1 MPLYFTIKLLFEYRQ
16 KNPLKCHILLITL
29 ENIVNLSIFILAA
42 GLGERL
48 KPITDHIPKPLLPIL
63 GKPILQYILEKV
75 ANMPVHRIGIN
86 LSHKKEAIIDWIHQS
101 PYNRTVHLFSEDS
114 NLGTGGG
121 LKNAEAFLKNSAFL
135 VHNSDIVSDIDLQK
149 LVEFHSLSKNLVTL
163 AVHDYPEFNKLEI
176 DGKGFLKEVLHHP
189 YPNPPPSMGR
199 ETKENPNS
207 HWGNTNKE
215 NPPSPGARE
224 QKGGGAETK
233 KYLAFTG
240 IAIYQPEFLKFLPT
254 GVSSVVDTW
263 LKALCAGY
271 KIGTIDVTGCTWTDI
286 GTPAS
291 YAKALITE
299 LQKNGETVYIHP
311 SVNWCRKIELNGYV
325 VIEEKS
331 NPPLPPFN
339 KGGMGGFYNKNTV
352 NQGISLRNCIILP
365 DTKIKLKDLEDTPPS
380 LPLGKDT
387 PSVPPL
393 GKGGMGGLFENCIL
407 GPGFKIDLNESEM
420 FGLSSISDAI
430 LIGTGGSDR
439 KYYRIKREDK
449 SVVFLQCLEGDT
461 DFHRHLEYTRFLSR
475 HSIPVPELIHADPEK
490 MNAFFED
497 FGDLSLYSW
506 LKCPHTLDE
515 IEDMYKKVL
524 DILTLI
530 HTRAH
535 EHISEC
541 MLLQN
546 RLFDYEHL
554 RWETSYFIE
563 RFVEGIRNIRVKN
576 LSALNDEFHKLASI
590 VNSYPKTVVHR
601 DFQSQNIM
609 IIKSGIP
616 RVVDYQGA
624 RIGPPAYDVVSLLW
638 DPYYRLEDDLRE
650 HLLEYYIGEII
661 EFYNNNNNRELETN
675 PHVPPLAKKIPLDP
689 PLAKGG
695 KGGFFNKIE
704 FEETLLPCR
713 LQRHMQALGAYGF
726 LSKIKGK
733 KYFLKYVPEGLKLL
747 KEDISLAK
755 DEYPE
760 LYDLV
765 MSL

>member
-1 MPLYFTIKLLFEYRQ
+1 LNF
-16 KNPLKCHILLITL
+16 
-29 ENIVNLSIFILAA
+29 SIFILAA
-42 GLGERL
+42 GFGERL
-48 KPITDHIPKPLLPIL
+48 RPVTDHIPKPLLPIL

-101 PYNRTVHLFSEDS
+101 PYNRTVHLFSEDP

-149 LVEFHSLSKNLVTL
+149 LVEFHSLSQNLVTL
-163 AVHDYPEFNKLEI
+163 AVHNYPEFNKLEI
-176 DGKGFLKEVLHHP
+176 DEKGFLKGVLHHP
-189 YPNPPPSMGR
+189 YPNHSTSRCRPPELQSEPVR
-199 ETKENPNS
+199 
-207 HWGNTNKE
+207 
-215 NPPSPGARE
+215 
-224 QKGGGAETK
+224 
-233 KYLAFTG
+233 YLAFTG

-254 GVSSVVDTW
+254 GISSVVDTW

-271 KIGTIDVTGCTWTDI
+271 KIGTIDVSGCYWRDI
-286 GTPAS
+286 GTPVS
-291 YAKALITE
+291 YTQTATDE
-299 LQKNGETVYIHP
+299 LRKNGEIVYIHP
-311 SVNWCRKIELNGYV
+311 STCGCRYVEIDGYIV
-325 VIEEKS
+325 MEKGS
-331 NPPLPPFN
+331 SLD
-339 KGGMGGFYNKNTV
+339 KGA
-352 NQGISLRNCIILP
+352 SLRNCIMLP
-365 DTKIKLKDLEDTPPS
+365 GSRAECYS
-380 LPLGKDT
+380 HY
-387 PSVPPL
+387 
-393 GKGGMGGLFENCIL
+393 ENCIL
-407 GPGFKIDLNESEM
+407 GPGFTIVLSESDFFDASKEN
-420 FGLSSISDAI
+420 DAI

-439 KYYRIKREDK
+439 KYYRVTREDK

-475 HSIPVPELIHADPEK
+475 HSIPVPELIQADTEK

-497 FGDLSLYSW
+497 LGDLSLYSW
-506 LKCPHTLDE
+506 LKCPYMPDE

-546 RLFDYEHL
+546 KLFDYEHL

-563 RFVEGIRNIRVKN
+563 RFVEGIRDIRVKN
-576 LSALNDEFHKLASI
+576 LSGLNDEFHKLASI
-590 VNSYPKTVVHR
+590 VDSYSKTVVHR

-609 IIKSGIP
+609 ITKGRIP

-638 DPYYRLEDDLRE
+638 DPYYRLEDDMRKR
-650 HLLEYYIGEII
+650 LLNYYIKRI
-661 EFYNNNNNRELETN
+661 TN
-675 PHVPPLAKKIPLDP
+675 PPKSPFS
-689 PLAKGG
+689 
-695 KGGFFNKIE
+695 KGGFRGITENE
-704 FEETLLPCR
+704 FRETLLPCR

-733 KYFLKYVPEGLKLL
+733 KYFLKYVPEGLRLL
-747 KEDISLAK
+747 KEDVSPAK

-765 MSL
+765 MRL